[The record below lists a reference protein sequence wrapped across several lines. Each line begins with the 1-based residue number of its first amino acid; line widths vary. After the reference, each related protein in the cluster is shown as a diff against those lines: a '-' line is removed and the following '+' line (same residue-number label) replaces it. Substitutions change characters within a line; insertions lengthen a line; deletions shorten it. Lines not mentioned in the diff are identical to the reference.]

1 MPTLFQRSSL
11 TFGEAKTEV
20 ARKHSKQANTDMLDR
35 AGSAIQRAFQD
46 WNKTNWEWLITAAP
60 SISVSAGVDNTLYP
74 VPYNYKDMYNIV
86 LEQGGT
92 KRALVSDTKRHY
104 DRVVPMPL
112 TSITTGY
119 NLHRL
124 GDLGKFQ
131 IQDPSNSDGTITL
144 LYYRRMVVP
153 CSISCSGFASTGVAP
168 TLAGGSSAGW
178 TIGNAVSVATTGKI
192 APGTVVTTVNPNTV
206 ELSTTLLAGI
216 NSGDVLTVGG
226 DDQHLD
232 VHTDFTWA
240 LLARACEHFLA
251 DVGTTDTK
259 MQYWMAQAAKG
270 IEDAKGAQAQ
280 KDDRELAFEPLPWFG
295 GYNPNRIIE

>member
-1 MPTLFQRSSL
+1 
-11 TFGEAKTEV
+11 
-20 ARKHSKQANTDMLDR
+20 MLAR
-35 AGSAIQRAFQD
+35 AGHAIQRAVQD
-46 WNKTNWEWLITAAP
+46 WNKYNWEWLITAAP
-60 SISVSAGVDNTLYP
+60 SISVSAGLTNTLYP
-74 VPYNYKDMYNIV
+74 VPYNYRDMYNVV

-131 IQDPSNSDGTITL
+131 LQDPPNSAGEITL
-144 LYYRRMVVP
+144 LYYRRLVVP
-153 CSISCSGFASTGVAP
+153 CSVTITGISGYAGAIGAATVIDVDSAANARIGNKIIALDGTTELTAADTVLTKVEPTRLTLSTAAP
-168 TLAGGSSAGW
+168 FDLIDADTI
-178 TIGNAVSVATTGKI
+178 TIG
-192 APGTVVTTVNPNTV
+192 
-206 ELSTTLLAGI
+206 
-216 NSGDVLTVGG
+216 GDGEF
-226 DDQHLD
+226 LD
-232 VHTDFTWA
+232 VHADFEWA

-251 DVGTTDTK
+251 SVGTTDTK
-259 MQYWMAQAAKG
+259 LQYWIAEAAKG